1 MWVSKCDCLIGVCS
15 KQLFIAHC
23 DYACVNMWMI
33 QCIVTIVL
41 CNATIGPANVPPNQ
55 HFKKN
60 FPSLEEREARG
71 TKRTIT
77 NELHHDS
84 VPFNEMD
91 NMSS

>member
-1 MWVSKCDCLIGVCS
+1 M
-15 KQLFIAHC
+15 
-23 DYACVNMWMI
+23 
-33 QCIVTIVL
+33 VTV
-41 CNATIGPANVPPNQ
+41 CNATIGPASAPPNQ

-84 VPFNEMD
+84 PQVPFNEMD